1 MKIISVVGYKKT
13 GKTTLVERIVKALK
27 EHGTV
32 GTIKHMHEHSMNTP
46 NTDTWKHSRAG
57 ADVVIGVTPHELV
70 KFSNDNSLDHALSEL
85 ADEGMDFAVV
95 EGWKESTL
103 PKIALGD
110 VEVPNIILRMNRQ
123 ENAEIDI
130 ADIDII
136 VDLVQKQPEFYTIQ
150 SLVKKIR
157 GSGNIDKAGAIGTFT
172 GIVRAV
178 SGNSRTEF
186 LEFESYGEVAHQKMD
201 EICSQLKQKDG
212 ITDVL
217 MHHRTGIIQKGE
229 DIVYIVVAAGHREQ
243 MFPVLREAIERLKR
257 EVPIWKK
264 EHALEGEWWVHDT
277 TGKKLER

>member
-13 GKTTLVERIVKALK
+13 GKTTLVERLVKALK
-27 EHGTV
+27 KHGTI
-32 GTIKHMHEHSMNTP
+32 GTIKHLHDHSVHTP
-46 NTDTWKHSRAG
+46 NTDTWKHARAG
-57 ADVVIGVTPHELV
+57 ADVVIGVTSHELV
-70 KFSNDNSLDHALSEL
+70 KFSNENSLDRAIDEL

-110 VEVPNIILRMNRQ
+110 VEATNILLRLNRQ
-123 ENAEIDI
+123 ENA
-130 ADIDII
+130 DIDEI
-136 VDLVQKQPEFYTIQ
+136 VDMVQKQPEYQTLA
-150 SLVKKIR
+150 SLVKRIR
-157 GSGNIDKAGAIGTFT
+157 RSGEIEKAGAIGTFS

-178 SGNSRTEF
+178 SANSRTEF
-186 LEFESYGEVAHQKMD
+186 LEFESYGEVARQKMD
-201 EICSQLKQKDG
+201 EICAQLKQKDG

-243 MFPVLREAIERLKR
+243 MFPVLRDAIERLKA

-277 TGKKLER
+277 AGKKLEL